1 VSASQTIPA
10 LFLLCFAGCQT
21 WVIIL

>member
-1 VSASQTIPA
+1 LSCFSDHPA
-10 LFLLCFAGCQT
+10 LFLLCFARCRT